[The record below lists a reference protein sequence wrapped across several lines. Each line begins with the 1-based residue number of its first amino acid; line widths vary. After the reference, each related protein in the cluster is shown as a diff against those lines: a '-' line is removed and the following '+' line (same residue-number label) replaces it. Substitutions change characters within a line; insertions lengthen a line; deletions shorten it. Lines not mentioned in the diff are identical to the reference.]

1 MLKYSNRFFEYKLV
15 FFNRCEVFDMKA
27 EEIRR
32 RFPRI
37 IMNLVMTFIFW
48 IIIAFVPQT
57 VSSIVVPGINVSA
70 DFLIWIVGVVFIVIF
85 LIRALA
91 DALVLV
97 DILTDVFVRKL
108 GMKKERSPSRAARDL
123 VYIIVI
129 LLIVTAISPILATI
143 KDVGN
148 LLRTATTY
156 IALGLIVV
164 LIYDMGRILYK
175 IIEQKAESVADR
187 LAKMAEKRNSSE

>member
-1 MLKYSNRFFEYKLV
+1 M

-48 IIIAFVPQT
+48 IIIAFIPQT
-57 VSSIVVPGINVSA
+57 VSNIIVPGINVNA
-70 DFLIWIVGVVFIVIF
+70 DFLIWIVGIVFIVIF

-108 GMKKERSPSRAARDL
+108 GIKEERSPSRAARDL
-123 VYIIVI
+123 IYIIVI
-129 LLIVTAISPILATI
+129 LLIVTAVSPILATI

-148 LLRTATTY
+148 LLRTAATY

-164 LIYDMGRILYK
+164 LIYDIGRILYK